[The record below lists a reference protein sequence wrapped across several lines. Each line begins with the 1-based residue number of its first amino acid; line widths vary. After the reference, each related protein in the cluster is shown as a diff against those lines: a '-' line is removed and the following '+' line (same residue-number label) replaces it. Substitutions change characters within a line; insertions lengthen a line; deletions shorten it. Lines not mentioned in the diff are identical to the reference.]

1 MSGETGSVGRRAGK
15 PAPLVVS
22 RAASAVR
29 RMGLV
34 CVLVGVCARVITTTD
49 PLPGW
54 GLDPLTTVA
63 PLNGVGPALSM
74 VLAALPLFGLGLV
87 LLAARRAGEALP
99 RGMGVVLVLAGL
111 GLPAV
116 VWHGWLGPSACVE
129 NANTLSVWVA
139 AIAGALAALVACR
152 HAEERALVLACCAGL
167 AGPLALRAGIQVFS
181 EHPTLVDEFRQN
193 RESFLASHG
202 WVEGS
207 AAARVF
213 ERRMMQPDASAWFAM
228 SNVYASVMV
237 GCAVMF
243 GAGLFA
249 AVRGRLWAT
258 GERPDLYRFV
268 GVLAGTVLA
277 VGGIVMAVPAG
288 GALPKG
294 AVAALALGMGLL
306 GAAAWSGRLPGVV
319 RRGLAGLGSGR
330 LGWWFGPGLIAAA
343 LAAVV
348 ARGLVGERIGEL
360 SLLFRWFYL
369 QAATGIFAGHPVW
382 GVGPDGF
389 QSAYLLAKN
398 PLSPE
403 EVSSPHSVLFD
414 YVSMLG
420 VFGVAW
426 CGVVVALASRVGRE
440 WLAGLGAPNGN
451 DGQEEGAGVGGRG
464 VFVWLGVVI
473 ALSGLVALWREA
485 IPTAAAVPE
494 AYGLL
499 LMDGVTKLVGF
510 VLAWLGLGA
519 ALLTVSRRSP
529 GVVRAGLLAGGLAVL
544 VHAQIELTGTD
555 LSGAG
560 WMFVVLGAGA
570 AGVGVRA
577 GGARAG
583 GGRGSLAG
591 LVVAGVLG
599 LAVVA
604 ASVPVWGWER
614 GLRGAAARAGA
625 ATRLVQRFEARGQG
639 LTDESPERLVEEL
652 SAMLGRGVE
661 MSPEGVGRAVDAL
674 RLSAL
679 EDAAVVLEGVARSA
693 ATPSRAATSAASR
706 VRGALARSAMASG
719 AGGGRLGPAEAAG
732 AMVELARWGAKRWPG
747 DSSAYRRLA
756 GALRLAQAAVPDGSL
771 ARPYSDLAPLERAAE
786 LDPFSPE
793 LARDLAFRYR
803 ESGDDEAASRW
814 ASKALALHELSRL
827 DPVAGLPDREVQML
841 REVALDP

>member
-1 MSGETGSVGRRAGK
+1 
-15 PAPLVVS
+15 LV
-22 RAASAVR
+22 
-29 RMGLV
+29 L
-34 CVLVGVCARVITTTD
+34 VLVGVCARVITTTD

-99 RGMGVVLVLAGL
+99 RGMGVVLALAGL

-152 HAEERALVLACCAGL
+152 HAEDRGLVVACCAGL

-181 EHPTLVDEFRQN
+181 EHPTLVDEFRHN
-193 RESFLASHG
+193 REAFLASHG

-243 GAGLFA
+243 GAGLVA
-249 AVRGRLWAT
+249 AVRDRLWAT
-258 GERPDLYRFV
+258 GERPDLYRFF
-268 GVLAGTVLA
+268 GVLAGTVMA

-288 GALPKG
+288 GAMPKG

-319 RRGLAGLGSGR
+319 RRGLAGLSSGR

-348 ARGLVGERIGEL
+348 ARGLADERIGEL

-440 WLAGLGAPNGN
+440 WLAGLGAQN
-451 DGQEEGAGVGGRG
+451 QSEGTEAGASVGGRG
-464 VFVWLGVVI
+464 AFVSLGVVI
-473 ALSGLVALWREA
+473 ALSGLVALWRETL
-485 IPTAAAVPE
+485 PTAAAVPE

-499 LMDGVTKLVGF
+499 LLDGVTKLVGF
-510 VLAWLGLGA
+510 VLVWLGLGA
-519 ALLTVSRRSP
+519 ALLTVSRRAP
-529 GVVRAGLLAGGLAVL
+529 GMVRAGLVAGGLAVL

-555 LSGAG
+555 LSAAG

-570 AGVGVRA
+570 AERGVAAA
-577 GGARAG
+577 GAEETEVGAGARAG
-583 GGRGSLAG
+583 GSRGSLAG
-591 LVVAGVLG
+591 TLVAGVLG
-599 LAVVA
+599 LAVVV
-604 ASVPVWGWER
+604 ASVPVWGWEN
-614 GLRGAAARAGA
+614 GLRGAAVRAGA
-625 ATRLVQRFEARGQG
+625 ATRLAQRFEARGQG
-639 LTDESPERLVEEL
+639 LTDESPEQLVAEL
-652 SAMLGRGVE
+652 SAMLGLEVE
-661 MSPEGVGRAVDAL
+661 MSPEGVGRAVVSLRFGALTDAAE
-674 RLSAL
+674 AL
-679 EDAAVVLEGVARSA
+679 ERIARDP
-693 ATPSRAATSAASR
+693 ATPSRAATAAASR
-706 VRGALARSAMASG
+706 VRGALARAATDSG
-719 AGGGRLGPAEAAG
+719 AGGGLGGAAEAVE

-756 GALRLAQAAVPDGSL
+756 GALRLAQAAVPDGNL
-771 ARPYSDLAPLERAAE
+771 TRPYSDLAPLERAAE

-793 LARDLAFRYR
+793 LARELALRYR
-803 ESGDDEAASRW
+803 ESGDGEAASRW
-814 ASKALALHELSRL
+814 ATKALALHELSRL
-827 DPVAGLPDREVQML
+827 DPVAGLSDREVQML